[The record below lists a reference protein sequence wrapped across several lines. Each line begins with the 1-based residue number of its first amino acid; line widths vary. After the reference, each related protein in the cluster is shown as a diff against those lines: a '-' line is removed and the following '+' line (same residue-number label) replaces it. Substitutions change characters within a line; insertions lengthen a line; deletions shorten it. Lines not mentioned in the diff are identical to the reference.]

1 MSLPLSINKRMPKLL
16 PLSLGFSKYAIEFNG
31 IDNYIKVLDN
41 ASLNSEQVTISF
53 LVKEHTHEG
62 WSVLIRRTLGGPWGS
77 GEDPYMLGMNTSGYL
92 YTSIRVTGVSG
103 FVGDYWEWGYSLAHN
118 KWSYITIT
126 YNSVDGLKE
135 YTNGSLM
142 YELDPDGTIDIAAT
156 ADAIIGTFLD
166 GLIDEFT
173 IYNRTLTI
181 SEIRRNMREYHN
193 PLREGLVLWLNMEEG
208 AGLTT
213 YDKSGEGNDG
223 SLLPAETPP
232 LRVRNKM
239 WETRVDI
246 GL

>member
-41 ASLNSEQVTISF
+41 ASLNSEQVTISL
-53 LVKEHTHEG
+53 LVKEYTHEG
-62 WSVLIRRTLGGPWGS
+62 WSVLIRRTLGLPWGT
-77 GEDPYMLGMNTSGYL
+77 GEDPYMIGLSNFGNI

-103 FVGDYWEWGYSLAHN
+103 FISGYWDYYLTLHKYSYVTL
-118 KWSYITIT
+118 S
-126 YNSVDGLKE
+126 YNSIDGVKG
-135 YTNGSLM
+135 YVNGSLIR
-142 YELDPDGTIDIAAT
+142 EQDPDGTIDIAAT
-156 ADAIIGTFLD
+156 ADATIGNFFD
-166 GLIDEFT
+166 GSIDEFT

-208 AGLTT
+208 TGLTT

-223 SLLPAETPP
+223 SLLNAIPP
-232 LRVRNKM
+232 LWVKNKM
-239 WETRVDI
+239 WEPRADI